1 VRLDHRRCD
10 LKMMSTTSSTED
22 LKGLL
27 TEGATG
33 PPKVRPKDDVYDI
46 ID

>member
-1 VRLDHRRCD
+1 MGQFINGKDDVYDIID
-10 LKMMSTTSSTED
+10 WS
-22 LKGLL
+22 